1 MQRTTNILNTIE
13 RIYESLNDSQLNED
27 TLRSVEQ
34 DLGELAAY
42 LNVNAQEA
50 MMFALVFS
58 FQITERTFDF
68 NNLSSYLRISAF
80 HAFEFLDC
88 LQGLV
93 GKKLCFDEVQSRG
106 RNQRKNKTEYLVNQH
121 VFHAIVENRPF
132 PAKEIYFV
140 PTSLEWLE
148 QMYEFIDDDI
158 QFMNSAELER
168 EMNKRLNSEVNG
180 GLPEFIRELNEGSHR
195 NLLMIYAIWQALVQD
210 TYFTLDNFFSNFRKS
225 SLLAFRE
232 KKKMLNGS
240 HPFIQKGYFD
250 VQSGSFG
257 NDVEV
262 GISDALKK
270 RLSQY
275 GLEFL
280 GENPKKNK
288 KFSLGPEEI
297 KAKTLYYNDA
307 EQRQLTTLL
316 EAFQPKNMEQL
327 QCRMKERGLPSG
339 VAALFFGSPGT
350 GKTESALQLA
360 RLTGRAIVQVDI
372 SATKSMWFGQSEKIV
387 KQIFT
392 DYKALCEHAPITPIL
407 FLNEADAL
415 LSKRKSNQS
424 NVGQTEN
431 AIQNILLEEIEK
443 LEGILIATTNLEL
456 NLDSAFDRRFL
467 FKVRFEKPDL
477 LQRQK
482 IWADKLPQYEDGLL
496 TSLASQFDLSGGQ
509 IDNIVRKTEI
519 DYILNGAFP
528 TEFDLFKYC
537 QDELSLH
544 KSGNRIGFVRESVN
558 C

>member
-1 MQRTTNILNTIE
+1 M
-13 RIYESLNDSQLNED
+13 
-27 TLRSVEQ
+27 
-34 DLGELAAY
+34 
-42 LNVNAQEA
+42 
-50 MMFALVFS
+50 
-58 FQITERTFDF
+58 
-68 NNLSSYLRISAF
+68 
-80 HAFEFLDC
+80 
-88 LQGLV
+88 
-93 GKKLCFDEVQSRG
+93 
-106 RNQRKNKTEYLVNQH
+106 
-121 VFHAIVENRPF
+121 
-132 PAKEIYFV
+132 
-140 PTSLEWLE
+140 
-148 QMYEFIDDDI
+148 
-158 QFMNSAELER
+158 
-168 EMNKRLNSEVNG
+168 
-180 GLPEFIRELNEGSHR
+180 
-195 NLLMIYAIWQALVQD
+195 
-210 TYFTLDNFFSNFRKS
+210 
-225 SLLAFRE
+225 
-232 KKKMLNGS
+232 
-240 HPFIQKGYFD
+240 QKGYFD

-482 IWADKLPQYEDGLL
+482 IWADKRPQYEDGLL

-528 TEFDLFKYC
+528 TEFDLFK
-537 QDELSLH
+537 
-544 KSGNRIGFVRESVN
+544 
-558 C
+558 